1 MREIEEKTFRVRH
14 LELLLEA
21 VIARAGLIKAEVTD
35 CRAERNRVA
44 FRMGGHS
51 YRLFVTQ
58 YEDDVFGE
66 TVTYLLFD
74 ETNALLARASSKL
87 YHFEIDGRRFEQ
99 LVPEEL
105 SCELCTGGCPDC
117 LKLRQQ

>member
-1 MREIEEKTFRVRH
+1 MSKIEGGEFRVKH
-14 LELLLEA
+14 LDLLLSA
-21 VIARAGLIKAEVTD
+21 VLSRAGIPEEEITELS
-35 CRAERNRVA
+35 AERNRVA
-44 FRMGGHS
+44 FQMGGHS

-58 YEDDVFGE
+58 YKDDVFGE

-105 SCELCTGGCPDC
+105 SCELCIGGCPDC

>member
-1 MREIEEKTFRVRH
+1 MSKIEGGEFRVKH
-14 LELLLEA
+14 LELLLSA
-21 VIARAGLIKAEVTD
+21 VLSRAGIPEEEITELS
-35 CRAERNRVA
+35 AERNRVA
-44 FRMGGHS
+44 FQMGGHS
-51 YRLFVTQ
+51 YRIFITQ

-66 TVTYLLFD
+66 TVTHLLFD
-74 ETNALLARASSKL
+74 ETHALLARASSKL

>member
-1 MREIEEKTFRVRH
+1 
-14 LELLLEA
+14 
-21 VIARAGLIKAEVTD
+21 
-35 CRAERNRVA
+35 
-44 FRMGGHS
+44 MGGHS

-58 YEDDVFGE
+58 YKDDVCGE

>member
-1 MREIEEKTFRVRH
+1 MKEIEEKTFRVRH

-74 ETNALLARASSKL
+74 ETYALLARASSKL
-87 YHFEIDGRRFEQ
+87 YHFEMDGRRFEQ

>member
-1 MREIEEKTFRVRH
+1 MKEIEEKTFRVRH

-21 VIARAGLIKAEVTD
+21 VIARAGLVKTEVTD

-58 YEDDVFGE
+58 YEDE